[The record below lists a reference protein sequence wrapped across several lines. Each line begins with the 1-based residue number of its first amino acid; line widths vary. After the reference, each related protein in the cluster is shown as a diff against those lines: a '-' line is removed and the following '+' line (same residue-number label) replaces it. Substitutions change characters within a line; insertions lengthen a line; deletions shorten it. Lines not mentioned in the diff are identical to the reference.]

1 MKKYVRWVAKSD
13 TLVGFCGMKEEHK
26 CQSNFLVTV
35 GEGTAGYEIITDAFK
50 NCVIG
55 HYARVI
61 IANPL
66 HEKLPHLVVVVH
78 PTCNR
83 FDANFVHRQWEKLEY
98 LRKKHVE
105 HFLGPIIGHSSYGD
119 SRRRMLMMKDYYSTT

>member
-1 MKKYVRWVAKSD
+1 MI
-13 TLVGFCGMKEEHK
+13 
-26 CQSNFLVTV
+26 V
-35 GEGTAGYEIITDAFK
+35 GEGAASYEIITDAFK

-66 HEKLPHLVVVVH
+66 HEKLSHLAMVFH

-83 FDANFVHRQWEKLEY
+83 FDANFVHRQSEK
-98 LRKKHVE
+98 V
-105 HFLGPIIGHSSYGD
+105 
-119 SRRRMLMMKDYYSTT
+119 